1 MMRARQIIERC
12 RALAGLSETSGG
24 LRRTFLSP
32 PMRELHRL
40 IRMWMEAAGMR
51 VWIDAAGNVR
61 GVYEGAPDPA
71 RRLLL
76 GSHVDTVPDAGAFDG
91 VLGVVLAIDLVE
103 SLGGRRLP
111 FAIEVAA
118 FSEEEGVRF
127 GVPFIGSRALT
138 GTVDAALLERRD
150 AAGISVEEAIHGFG
164 LDPVNLPEAKLD
176 DAVFA
181 FVEFH
186 IEQGPVLESL
196 GLPLG
201 VVTSIAGQSRLTGT
215 FRGQARHAGTTPM
228 HLRCDALAGAARWI
242 SVVERHARFTPG
254 LVATVGVAEVLPGA
268 ENVIPGEVRVSLDVR
283 HQEDGVKQGSVVN
296 LVKAAEKIAAWRGL
310 TTEWQH
316 HLNAPATPCD
326 PTMVAALSRAVK
338 TAGFSVYE
346 LPSGAGHDA
355 MILAE
360 RVPVVMLFVR
370 SPGGISHHPDETVNA
385 ADVEAALLT
394 GSALLAELERLH
406 V

>member
-196 GLPLG
+196 G
-201 VVTSIAGQSRLTGT
+201 T
-215 FRGQARHAGTTPM
+215 
-228 HLRCDALAGAARWI
+228 AARCGDI
-242 SVVERHARFTPG
+242 DRRAESV
-254 LVATVGVAEVLPGA
+254 
-268 ENVIPGEVRVSLDVR
+268 
-283 HQEDGVKQGSVVN
+283 DGHVPWAS
-296 LVKAAEKIAAWRGL
+296 
-310 TTEWQH
+310 
-316 HLNAPATPCD
+316 TPC
-326 PTMVAALSRAVK
+326 
-338 TAGFSVYE
+338 
-346 LPSGAGHDA
+346 GHDPHA
-355 MILAE
+355 FTLRRARGGGTLDIGGGAPCALHT
-360 RVPVVMLFVR
+360 RPRGNGGRGR
-370 SPGGISHHPDETVNA
+370 STSRRGKCYPRRSAREPRRAASGGRR
-385 ADVEAALLT
+385 EAAAQW
-394 GSALLAELERLH
+394 SIW
-406 V
+406 